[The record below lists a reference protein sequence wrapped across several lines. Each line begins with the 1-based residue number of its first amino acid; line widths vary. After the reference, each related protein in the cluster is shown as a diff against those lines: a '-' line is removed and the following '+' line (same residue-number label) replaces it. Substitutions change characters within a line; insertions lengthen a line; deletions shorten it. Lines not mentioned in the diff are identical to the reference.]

1 MCRLLASGIVFV
13 PAIALAAGDAEAE
26 SDLLVRVIN
35 VALLLGVLWLVARKP
50 IQAFFATRRD
60 EIKGEVEAAAALRA
74 EVEERHSRFQRKLAD
89 LDEDLDEIRAVA
101 RDRAEAEKRR
111 ILEEARAA
119 ADRIRSD
126 ARDAVDQ
133 ELRRAREELRKEAS
147 DLSIEL
153 AGGLLRSQVSDA
165 DRERLV
171 DEFIAEVERPGS
183 GSGS

>member
-1 MCRLLASGIVFV
+1 MRLVALLIVLS
-13 PAIALAAGDAEAE
+13 PSLALAAGDAAPG
-26 SDLLVRVIN
+26 SDLGVRIVN

-50 IQAFFATRRD
+50 IQAFFESRRD
-60 EIKGEVEAAAALRA
+60 EIKGEVEAAAALRDEA
-74 EVEERHSRFQRKLAD
+74 EARHARFQRKLSE
-89 LDEDLDEIRAVA
+89 LDSELDQIRRNAK
-101 RDRAEAEKRR
+101 DRAESEKQR
-111 ILEEARAA
+111 ILDEARVAA
-119 ADRIRSD
+119 ERIRSD

-153 AGGLLRSQVSDA
+153 AGELLRGQVSDA

-183 GSGS
+183 GTGS